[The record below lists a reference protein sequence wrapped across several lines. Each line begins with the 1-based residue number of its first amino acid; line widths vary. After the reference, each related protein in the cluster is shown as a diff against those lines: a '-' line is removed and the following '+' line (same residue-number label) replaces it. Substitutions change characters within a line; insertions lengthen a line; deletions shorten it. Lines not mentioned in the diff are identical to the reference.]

1 MWKKKKLWKARSE
14 SRHSLY
20 NMPMCITKEQGIKNH
35 QRHLLHDLEKRQ
47 D

>member
-1 MWKKKKLWKARSE
+1 MKEKKLWKARSE
-14 SRHSLY
+14 SRNSLC